1 MSANNTGNDKNT
13 LLKQNFREEPFSKL
27 MQNRIHDILLICS
40 KYDKFMLEED
50 GRIDE
55 QIFQEYVSINLRYPP
70 IFAQVSNQKEAFEQL
85 KEKDFDLVITMVNL
99 GDILPFELSE
109 KINKEYPDIPIVVLT
124 HFSREVSNF
133 LNNKDLSHIDYVFS
147 WLGDS
152 SILLAIVKLIEDSM
166 NVEHDVREVGTY
178 AIILVEN
185 SIRYYSSYLPN
196 MYKILFKQTHALM
209 KEGLNEHQRT
219 MRMRARPKILLAN
232 NYEQAMKMYEK
243 YKENTL
249 GIISDISYKIN
260 GIDDDEAGLKLCR
273 FIRNE
278 DQDIPILL
286 QSSQS
291 RHKQEAESMN
301 AAFINKNSKNLL
313 NELRKYI
320 KSNFGFGNFI
330 FKDPNTGAEIGK
342 ATDLKS
348 LQHKLEVVSLR
359 SFEYHAAHNHFSKW
373 FKARA
378 LFTLADLI
386 KHKKQNDFKSAE
398 DTRDFVINIIKS
410 YRINTGRGTIA
421 TFNKDHFDNYTG
433 FARIGDGSL
442 GGKGRGLAF
451 IDSFLKRNNIIFKY
465 DDLTISVPKTIIVS
479 TDIFE
484 EFMEMN
490 DLYGVALSES
500 SDEKILKYF
509 LLGDM
514 PSQLKDTLHCILSYI
529 REPLAVRSS
538 SLLEDSYFQPFA
550 GVYSTYMISNNN
562 SNINIRVKEL
572 CQAIKSVFASTF
584 FKFSK
589 NYMAATCNLVDEEK
603 MSVIIQVISGE
614 KYVTDEKSKRFYPS
628 LSGVARSLNF
638 YPIGKEKSSEGIVN
652 IALGLGKTIV
662 DGNTSLRFSPKYPK
676 KILQLSNAEMALRN
690 TQKKFYALD
699 LNKKFIP
706 TVNESDNLC
715 LLDIEEAVKDNS
727 IKYLTSTYDAQ
738 NGVLRDGNQDMGKK
752 VMTFAPILKYGMI
765 PLADVLRDI
774 LDLGAKEMNTPV
786 EIEFSMQISTDKD
799 IPHKFHFLQI
809 RPIVQGLEFSDI
821 SISEEE
827 TKQAII
833 ASNSTLG
840 NGTLQ
845 DISDV
850 IYVRPENFNPAK
862 TEEIAR
868 KLEELNDKFIKKGKY
883 FILIGPGRWG
893 SADPWL
899 GIPVKWSQISQA
911 KVIVEHGLKSFHI
924 DPSQGSHFFQNITH
938 LKVIYM
944 TINPYLNDG
953 KIDIE
958 KFNRINSIYEDELLR
973 HVRLNSNLF
982 LKANG
987 ATGKAVIILK

>member
-1 MSANNTGNDKNT
+1 MKDINLIKEQNI
-13 LLKQNFREEPFSKL
+13 LYKQHFREEPFSKL

-70 IFAQVSNQKEAFEQL
+70 IFTQVSNQEEAFEQL
-85 KEKDFDLVITMVNL
+85 KEKDFDLIITMVNL
-99 GDILPFELSE
+99 GDILPFELSK
-109 KINKEYPDIPIVVLT
+109 KIKDAYPDIPIVVLT

-133 LNNKDLSHIDYVFS
+133 LMNKDLSHIKYVFS

-166 NVEHDVREVGTY
+166 NVEHDVRDVGTY

-196 MYKILFKQTHALM
+196 MYKILFNQTHALM
-209 KEGLNEHQRT
+209 KEGLNEHQKT

-232 NYEQAMKMYEK
+232 NYEQAMEMYEQ
-243 YKENTL
+243 YKENIL
-249 GIISDISYKIN
+249 GVISDISYSIN
-260 GIDDDEAGLKLCR
+260 GINDNEAGLKLCR

-278 DQDIPILL
+278 NPDLPILL

-291 RHKQEAESMN
+291 KHREESESMN
-301 AAFINKNSKNLL
+301 AAFINKNSKSLL

-320 KSNFGFGNFI
+320 RTNFGFGDFI
-330 FKDPNTGAEIGK
+330 FIDPNTGEEIGR
-342 ATDLKS
+342 AGDLKT
-348 LQHKLEVVSLR
+348 LQHKLEVISLK
-359 SFEYHAAHNHFSKW
+359 SFEYHASNNHFSKW

-378 LFTLADLI
+378 LFTLANLI
-386 KHKKQNDFKSAE
+386 KNKKKNDFKNTE
-398 DTRDFVINIIKS
+398 DIRYFIINMIKS

-421 TFNKDHFDNYTG
+421 TFEKDHFDNYTG
-433 FARIGDGSL
+433 FARIGKGSL

-451 IDSFLKRNNIIFKY
+451 IDSFLKRNKMIFKY
-465 DDLTISVPKTIIVS
+465 DNITISVPRTIIVS
-479 TDIFE
+479 TEVFE
-484 EFMEMN
+484 EFMELN
-490 DLYGVALSES
+490 DLYGVALSDS

-514 PSQLKDTLHCILSYI
+514 PPHLKSTLHCILSYL
-529 REPLAVRSS
+529 REPLAIRSS
-538 SLLEDSYFQPFA
+538 SLLEDSYYQPFA

-562 SNINIRVKEL
+562 ANINTRVKEL
-572 CQAIKSVFASTF
+572 CQAIKSVYASTF

-589 NYMAATCNLVDEEK
+589 NYMAATSNIVDEEK
-603 MSVIIQVISGE
+603 MSVIIQEISGK
-614 KYVTDEKSKRFYPS
+614 KYTTSENTDRFYPS

-638 YPIGKEKSSEGIVN
+638 YPVGKEKSDEGVIN

-699 LNKKFIP
+699 MDKKFIP
-706 TVNESDNLC
+706 SVNESDNLTI
-715 LLDIEEAVKDNS
+715 LDIDEALKDDS
-727 IKYLTSTYDAQ
+727 AKMTTSTYDAQ
-738 NGVLRDGNQDMGKK
+738 NGVLRDGNQDIGKK
-752 VMTFAPILKYGMI
+752 VLTFAPILKFGMI
-765 PLADVLRDI
+765 PLAEVLKDI
-774 LDLGAKEMNTPV
+774 LELGSKEMNTPV
-786 EIEFSMQISTDKD
+786 EIEFALQTSSDKN
-799 IPHKFHFLQI
+799 IPHQFHFLQI
-809 RPIVQGLEFSDI
+809 RPIVQGLEYSDI
-821 SISEEE
+821 KISAEEIE
-827 TKQAII
+827 NAAIV
-833 ASNSTLG
+833 SHSTLG
-840 NGTLQ
+840 NGTMD
-845 DISDV
+845 DIIDIV
-850 IYVRPENFNPAK
+850 YIKPDIFNPAK

-868 KLEELNDKFIKKGKY
+868 KLEEINDKFIKDDNHY
-883 FILIGPGRWG
+883 VLIGPGRWG

-899 GIPVKWSQISQA
+899 GIPVKWAQISQA
-911 KVIVEHGLKSFHI
+911 KVIVEHGLKGFHI
-924 DPSQGSHFFQNITH
+924 DPSQGSHFFQNITL
-938 LKVIYM
+938 LKVVYM

-958 KFNRINSIYEDELLR
+958 KLDRIESVYENELLR
-973 HVRLNSNLF
+973 HVQLDKNLF

-987 ATGKAVIILK
+987 ATGEAVIIL

>member
-1 MSANNTGNDKNT
+1 MKNID
-13 LLKQNFREEPFSKL
+13 LIKEQSVLYKQHFKEEPFGEL

-55 QIFQEYVSINLRYPP
+55 QIFEEYVSINLRYPP
-70 IFAQVSNQKEAFEQL
+70 IFTQVSNQEEAFERL
-85 KEKDFDLVITMVNL
+85 KVKDFDLIITMVNL
-99 GDILPFELSE
+99 GDVLPFELSE
-109 KINKEYPDIPIVVLT
+109 KIKDAYPSIPIVVLT
-124 HFSREVSNF
+124 HFSREVSHF

-178 AIILVEN
+178 ALILVEN
-185 SIRYYSSYLPN
+185 SVRYYSSYLPN
-196 MYKILFKQTHALM
+196 MYKIIFNQTQALM
-209 KEGLNEHQRT
+209 KEGLNVHQRT

-232 NYEQAMKMYEK
+232 NYEKAMELYEK
-243 YKENTL
+243 YKENIL
-249 GIISDISYKIN
+249 GVISDISYNIN
-260 GIDDDEAGLKLCR
+260 GVNDDEAGLKLCR

-278 DQDIPILL
+278 NNDLPILL

-291 RHKQEAESMN
+291 KHEKESKSMN

-313 NELRKYI
+313 NELRKHI
-320 KSNFGFGNFI
+320 KTNFGFGDFV
-330 FKDPNTGAEIGK
+330 FLDPKSGDEIGR
-342 ATDLKS
+342 ASDLKS
-348 LQHKLEVVSLR
+348 LQHKLEVVSLKT
-359 SFEYHAAHNHFSKW
+359 FKYHATNNHFSKW

-386 KHKKQNDFKSAE
+386 KHKKQNDFKSTE

-421 TFNKDHFDNYTG
+421 TFEKDHFDEYTR
-433 FARIGDGSL
+433 FARIGKGSL

-451 IDSFLKRNNIIFKY
+451 IESFLKRNKMVFKY
-465 DDLTISVPKTIIVS
+465 DNLTISVPKTIILS
-479 TDIFE
+479 TEIFE
-484 EFMEMN
+484 EFMELN
-490 DLYGVALSES
+490 DLYPIALSDS
-500 SDEKILKYF
+500 SDEHILKVF
-509 LLGDM
+509 LSGDV
-514 PSQLKDTLHCILSYI
+514 PPHLKDTLHCILTYL
-529 REPLAVRSS
+529 REPLAIRSS

-550 GVYSTYMISNNN
+550 GVYSTYMIANNN
-562 SNINIRVKEL
+562 TNINTRVKEL
-572 CQAIKSVFASTF
+572 CQAIKSVYASTF
-584 FKFSK
+584 FKFSR
-589 NYMAATCNLVDEEK
+589 NYMAATNNMIDEEK
-603 MSVIIQVISGE
+603 MSVIIQEMSG
-614 KYVTDEKSKRFYPS
+614 KQYSSDENSNRFYPS

-638 YPIGKEKSSEGIVN
+638 YPIGKEKPKEGIVN
-652 IALGLGKTIV
+652 VALGLGKTIV
-662 DGNTSLRFSPKYPK
+662 DGEISLRFSPKYPK
-676 KILQLSNAEMALRN
+676 KILQITNAEMALRN

-699 LNKKFIP
+699 MLKSFIP

-715 LLDIEEAVKDNS
+715 LLKIDEAKKDNS
-727 IKYLTSTYDAQ
+727 LKMMTSTYDAQ
-738 NGVLRDGNQDMGKK
+738 NGVLRDGDQDTGKK
-752 VMTFAPILKYGMI
+752 IMTFSPILKYGMI
-765 PLADVLRDI
+765 PLADIIKDI
-774 LDLGAKEMNTPV
+774 LDLGTKEMNTPV
-786 EIEFSMQISTDKD
+786 EIEFSMQISANKD

-809 RPIVQGLEFSDI
+809 RPIVQGLEFCDITVSDT
-821 SISEEE
+821 EVE
-827 TKQAII
+827 QAII
-833 ASNSTLG
+833 CSNSTLG
-840 NGTLQ
+840 NGTIE
-845 DISDV
+845 DITDIV
-850 IYVRPENFNPAK
+850 YIKPENFNPSK

-868 KLEELNDKFIKKGKY
+868 ELDELNDKFIKEDKH

-911 KVIVEHGLKSFHI
+911 KVIIEHGLKGFHI

-958 KFNRINSIYEDELLR
+958 RLNKIKSVYEDELLR
-973 HVRLNSNLF
+973 HVRLNKNLF

-987 ATGKAVIILK
+987 ATGKAVIIL